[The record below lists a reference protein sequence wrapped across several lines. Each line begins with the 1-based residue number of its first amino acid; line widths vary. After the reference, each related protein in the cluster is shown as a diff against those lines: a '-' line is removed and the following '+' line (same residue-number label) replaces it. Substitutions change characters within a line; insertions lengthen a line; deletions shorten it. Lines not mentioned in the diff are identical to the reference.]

1 MLDLMEEPIEVSD
14 LQNAPDLITSRG
26 RIEFKDVSFHYTP
39 ERPILKNIS
48 FEVNPGD
55 TVAIGKH
62 NF

>member
-26 RIEFKDVSFHYTP
+26 KIEFKDVTFYYTP

-48 FEVNPGD
+48 FEVNPGMH
-55 TVAIGKH
+55 GS
-62 NF
+62 